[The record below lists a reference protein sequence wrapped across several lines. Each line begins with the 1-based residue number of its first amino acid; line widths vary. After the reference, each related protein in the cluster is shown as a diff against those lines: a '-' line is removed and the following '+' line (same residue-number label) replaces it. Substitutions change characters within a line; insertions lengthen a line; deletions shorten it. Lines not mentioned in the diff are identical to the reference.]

1 MWPVGGGVSYLFSH
15 PPALYQV
22 EAILSSEEQRTV
34 LLPHVDQLLR
44 AVLMQ
49 MKLNFTTQFAAASDS
64 QARKGVSV
72 WGRGE
77 CVWEGSVCVCGG
89 ESVCGRGQC
98 VWGEGGTL
106 GGGISCTLL
115 GCCIAYESL

>member
-22 EAILSSEEQRTV
+22 EAILSSEEQR
-34 LLPHVDQLLR
+34 

-72 WGRGE
+72 
-77 CVWEGSVCVCGG
+77 CVWGVSVCVWGVSVCVWGVSVGGG
-89 ESVCGRGQC
+89 ESVCGR
-98 VWGEGGTL
+98 WRY
-106 GGGISCTLL
+106 LL
-115 GCCIAYESL
+115 YLARVLYCL

>member
-22 EAILSSEEQRTV
+22 EAILSSEEQRAV

-72 WGRGE
+72 WGGGRV
-77 CVWEGSVCVCGG
+77 CVGGVSVCV
-89 ESVCGRGQC
+89 
-98 VWGEGGTL
+98 GEGGTL